1 MTYLPRLPPAH
12 YDPAIAHKQH
22 QSGPW
27 MSICVGDVAGFA
39 RFLSSADEALA
50 NVFWVILFIVFIF
63 ESNVGRLAVSK
74 FPTCV

>member
-50 NVFWVILFIVFIF
+50 NVF
-63 ESNVGRLAVSK
+63 
-74 FPTCV
+74 